1 MVSRLT
7 EIKYDKK
14 TKTYYFNHS
23 GGFHPITKKRIQ
35 KKRKGIPTL
44 KDAKQLLKK
53 IMIEVEE
60 EKKTTFDLNM
70 NFGKYAEK
78 WFEDKTVRL
87 RPSTIVNYREQFEYN
102 IIPYLGKFK
111 IKEINEAVLQEYVNR
126 LARERNLSAAT
137 IRTAYGIVA
146 EILKKVSK
154 QSTFNY
160 NVVNDVSR
168 PVDNKIVRSW
178 DEEDIRA
185 FLNARNVLL
194 NLTRHY
200 IGLEI
205 QIQTGIRMGEVL
217 GLRWRDVN
225 FEAQTITIRQTLAKI
240 NEKGSYG
247 LVPEVKTLT
256 SYRTISIPEML
267 CESLK
272 NHKAMIEKEK
282 RIVGNDY
289 KNYDLIV
296 CSKTGNWVHPNNY
309 RRSFN
314 VTRDA
319 LNLPKLRCHDLR
331 HTHATFLIGILK
343 FNPRIVQERLGHA
356 RITTTLKTY
365 THVLPA
371 MDAEVSKKLDQS
383 FG

>member
-1 MVSRLT
+1 MR
-7 EIKYDKK
+7 
-14 TKTYYFNHS
+14 
-23 GGFHPITKKRIQ
+23 KKR
-35 KKRKGIPTL
+35 
-44 KDAKQLLKK
+44 
-53 IMIEVEE
+53 
-60 EKKTTFDLNM
+60 KTTFDLN
-70 NFGKYAEK
+70 KYAEK
-78 WFEDKTVRL
+78 WFEDKTIRL
-87 RPSTIVNYREQFEYN
+87 RPSTIVNYREQFKYN

-126 LARERNLSAAT
+126 LVRERNLSAVT

-160 NVVNDVSR
+160 NIVNDVSR

-225 FEAQTITIRQTLAKI
+225 FEAKTITIRQTLAKI

-247 LVPEVKTLT
+247 LVPEVKALT
-256 SYRTISIPEML
+256 SYRTISIQ
-267 CESLK
+267 K
-272 NHKAMIEKEK
+272 
-282 RIVGNDY
+282 
-289 KNYDLIV
+289 
-296 CSKTGNWVHPNNY
+296 CSV
-309 RRSFN
+309 R
-314 VTRDA
+314 V
-319 LNLPKLRCHDLR
+319 
-331 HTHATFLIGILK
+331 
-343 FNPRIVQERLGHA
+343 
-356 RITTTLKTY
+356 
-365 THVLPA
+365 
-371 MDAEVSKKLDQS
+371 
-383 FG
+383 